1 MTLQARLEAAL
12 DDHRSGRL
20 AEAIAGYRHVLA
32 SERDNATAEAMLGVA
47 LAQAGVPK
55 EGLPRLRR
63 AAALVPDDAGL
74 HENLGACLDQ
84 AGKRASAGL
93 SYLRSSALA
102 IAAGSAL
109 AAAAAAR
116 IDGGSPDA
124 LRLFR
129 RAMALSPAEAK
140 WWEALGEAALKRHL
154 PDLAVICFRRALDLG
169 AVRSHVLDRL
179 AEALLRIGAVEQA
192 AAAYELLMVPARTSR
207 WYRPELAESGGVA
220 SGSDSFRVTS
230 APKLRHDILQ
240 FEYLM
245 ERGFLPPPSPVP
257 SIAIARCWQDRRAV
271 RPTGRASS

>member
-47 LAQAGVPK
+47 LAQTGVPE
-55 EGLPRLRR
+55 EGLSRLRR

-84 AGKRASAGL
+84 AGKRAGAGL

-102 IAAGSAL
+102 AGAGSAL

-116 IDGGSPDA
+116 IDAGLPDA

-129 RAMALSPAEAK
+129 RAMALSPADAK
-140 WWEALGEAALKRHL
+140 WWAALGEAALKL
-154 PDLAVICFRRALDLG
+154 
-169 AVRSHVLDRL
+169 RL
-179 AEALLRIGAVEQA
+179 ADQFQFDREAYTDAK
-192 AAAYELLMVPARTSR
+192 
-207 WYRPELAESGGVA
+207 
-220 SGSDSFRVTS
+220 
-230 APKLRHDILQ
+230 AP
-240 FEYLM
+240 F
-245 ERGFLPPPSPVP
+245 V
-257 SIAIARCWQDRRAV
+257 RAV
-271 RPTGRASS
+271 LSASSGIRYFLGTQRG